1 MEKKLDFRGV
11 NAIEFHKRFKGDE
24 DCYEYIARIK
34 WSDEKFSC
42 KKCGYQKMFKGKKP
56 FSRRCMKCKYDESP
70 TARTMFDKV
79 KFPLLI
85 AFHLIFKISSRK
97 KGMSTLELSREF
109 GLRQMTC
116 WKFKQK
122 IQQAMSSAGNYKL
135 AGEVHVDECLIGGE
149 EEEKR
154 GRSHGKK
161 KLVVIGLEIIESG
174 VGRAYAEI
182 IKDSSSDSFKPF
194 FEKYISKEATI
205 KTDEWTGYS
214 PLKKDYKN
222 LKQALSD
229 SGKSF
234 PDLHIHIMNLKGW
247 LRGIHHH
254 CSKEHIQGYL
264 NEYHF
269 RYNRRNNLSEIFNTI
284 VKRMVDNEP
293 VRLAEI
299 NYKAT

>member
-1 MEKKLDFRGV
+1 MDIKFDFSGV
-11 NAIEFHKRFKGDE
+11 NAIQFHRRFKSEE
-24 DCYEYIARIK
+24 DCYEYIAQIK
-34 WSDEKFSC
+34 WTDKKFSC
-42 KKCGYQKMFKGKKP
+42 KKCKYQKYFKGKKP

-70 TARTMFDKV
+70 TAGTMFDKV
-79 KFPLLI
+79 KFSIHI
-85 AFHLIFKISSRK
+85 AFHIIFKISTRK

-135 AGEVHVDECLIGGE
+135 EGEVHVDESLIGGE

-161 KLVVIGLEIIESG
+161 KLIVIGLEIVKNG
-174 VGRAYAEI
+174 VGRGYAEL
-182 IKDSSSDSFKPF
+182 IKDSSADSLKPF
-194 FEKYISKEATI
+194 FEKYINKDAII
-205 KTDEWTGYS
+205 KTDEWPGYS
-214 PLKKDYKN
+214 PLKKEYKK
-222 LKQALSD
+222 LKQVHSA
-229 SGKSF
+229 SGKNF

-269 RYNRRNNLSEIFNTI
+269 RFNRRNNLPEIFNTI
-284 VKRMVDNEP
+284 VKRMARIEP
-293 VRLAEI
+293 VRLSQI

>member
-1 MEKKLDFRGV
+1 MDKNLDFRGV
-11 NAIEFHKRFKGDE
+11 NAIEFHKRFIRDA
-24 DCYEYIARIK
+24 DCYEYIAKIK
-34 WSDEKFSC
+34 WSNGSFAC
-42 KKCGYQKMFKGKKP
+42 KKCKHQKWFQGKKP

-70 TARTMFDKV
+70 TAGTMFDKV

-85 AFHLIFKISSRK
+85 TFHILFKLSSRK

-109 GLRQMTC
+109 GLRQKTC

-161 KLVVIGLEIIESG
+161 KLVVLGLEIVKNG
-174 VGRAYAEI
+174 VGRAYAQL
-182 IKDSSSDSFKPF
+182 IKDSSSGSLKPF
-194 FEKYISKEATI
+194 FEKYIDKEAII

-214 PLKKDYKN
+214 PLKKEYKN
-222 LKQALSD
+222 LTQERSD
-229 SGKSF
+229 SGKNF

-247 LRGIHHH
+247 LI
-254 CSKEHIQGYL
+254 CNHI
-264 NEYHF
+264 
-269 RYNRRNNLSEIFNTI
+269 
-284 VKRMVDNEP
+284 
-293 VRLAEI
+293 
-299 NYKAT
+299 